1 MQLAALLAVL
11 TVATAAPSYADPLVT
26 QSLCPEI
33 SAEEWLAEHPDP
45 IQTREDLLA
54 VPRGLQR
61 DVFATLP
68 SEVKSDLW
76 IDKVMQTIQS
86 AGLNADQV
94 SALQQLAT
102 VITPFVWDRD
112 DEEMSEVALWYEEAT
127 PLFSTDELGQIGLSL
142 EDYGAVT
149 QDPTSTALCL
159 ATQRNCACSTQDDW
173 CAFPAPH
180 TIHCVATS
188 TCTRVKNCGWFWS
201 KTCDGFCT
209 GLGPG

>member
-11 TVATAAPSYADPLVT
+11 TVATAAPSSADAQVT

-45 IQTREDLLA
+45 IQTREQLLA

-61 DVFATLP
+61 AVFATLP
-68 SEVKSDLW
+68 SEVKSNLW
-76 IDKVMQTIQS
+76 VDKVLETIRS
-86 AGLNADQV
+86 GGLNAEQV

-102 VITPFVWDRD
+102 VITPFVWDRE
-112 DEEMSEVALWYEEAT
+112 DEEMSEVALWYEDAT
-127 PLFSTDELGQIGLSL
+127 ALFSRDELGQIGLSL
-142 EDYGAVT
+142 EDYGTVT
-149 QDPTSTALCL
+149 QDPTSTDLCL
-159 ATQRNCACSTQDDW
+159 ATQRLCACSTQDDW

-180 TIHCVATS
+180 TIHCVATAN
-188 TCTRVKNCGWFWS
+188 CTHTKDCGWLWS
-201 KTCDGFCT
+201 KTCDGLCT